1 MNETVSAVVRVM
13 PRGGGFPSLV
23 ETTSGRRYIMK
34 LAGVGQGAS
43 GLLTEFV
50 AMRLAS
56 TLGLRVPRV
65 APIMLSSALPWQV
78 GTDEFYDA
86 LQRSSGWNLGV
97 QFINSARDP
106 TADDLADLP
115 AAFLDRLAAVD
126 ALLQNMDR
134 TKENP
139 NLLRDSTPDYW
150 AIDFGACQFL
160 NRFARYRQKMTFEL
174 PTNHFLAAR
183 PVQSLRLDKAYESL
197 RKIVLDVPNSWLG
210 SGSREA
216 LFDDLNGITEVYVKR
231 LG

>member
-1 MNETVSAVVRVM
+1 MNETVSAVIGVM

-34 LAGVGQGAS
+34 LVGVGQGAA
-43 GLLTEFV
+43 GVLTEFV

-56 TLGLRVPRV
+56 ALGLQVPAV
-65 APIMLSSALPWQV
+65 VPIMLSSALPWQV

-97 QFINSARDP
+97 EFINTARDLS
-106 TADDLADLP
+106 ADDLADIP

-126 ALLQNMDR
+126 ALLQNLDR

-139 NLLRDSTPDYW
+139 NLLRDSALNYW

-160 NRFARYRQKMTFEL
+160 NRFARYGQSMTFAL
-174 PTNHFLAAR
+174 PSNHFLAPR
-183 PVQSLRLDKAYESL
+183 PVQSLRLENAGEVL
-197 RKIVLDVPNSWLG
+197 RAIVLDVPNSWLG

-216 LFDDLNGITEVYVKR
+216 LCDDLNAIAQAYVNWR
-231 LG
+231 G